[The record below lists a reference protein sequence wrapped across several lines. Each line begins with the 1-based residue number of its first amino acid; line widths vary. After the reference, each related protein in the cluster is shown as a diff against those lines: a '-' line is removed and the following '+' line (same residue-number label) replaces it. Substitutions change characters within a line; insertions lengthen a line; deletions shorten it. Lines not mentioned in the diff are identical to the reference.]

1 MISYMQ
7 RWRNLSI
14 KCDRKIEEREAVE
27 LMMKNMDAWL
37 QPFLSIAKINTYQE
51 LVDILAK
58 LGNAPPGGWS
68 QGQNS
73 RYSNNNS
80 NNKGGKI

>member
-27 LMMKNMDAWL
+27 LMMKNMDGCMATTL
-37 QPFLSIAKINTYQE
+37 FEY
-51 LVDILAK
+51 
-58 LGNAPPGGWS
+58 S
-68 QGQNS
+68 QDQYLPRIG
-73 RYSNNNS
+73 RYSC
-80 NNKGGKI
+80 